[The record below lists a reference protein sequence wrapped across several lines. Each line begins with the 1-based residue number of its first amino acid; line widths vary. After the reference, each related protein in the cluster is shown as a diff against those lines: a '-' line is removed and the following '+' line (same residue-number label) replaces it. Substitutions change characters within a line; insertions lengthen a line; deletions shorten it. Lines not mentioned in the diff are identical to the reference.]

1 MVKSIIEALAGLS
14 DSDPVLIALAAL
26 LILPLVF
33 HWLSHTLRK
42 ETADEQMPLRKAVQ
56 YLWPLVA
63 AVFVIAII
71 LMVVLVLYWLLP
83 R

>member
-1 MVKSIIEALAGLS
+1 MKAIIEALAGLS
-14 DSDPVLIALAAL
+14 GAEPVIIALVAL
-26 LILPLVF
+26 VIFALVF
-33 HWLSHTLRK
+33 RQISRTLR
-42 ETADEQMPLRKAVQ
+42 EAIADEQMPLRKAVQ

-71 LMVVLVLYWLLP
+71 LMVVLVLYWRLP

>member
-1 MVKSIIEALAGLS
+1 MKAIIEALAGLS
-14 DSDPVLIALAAL
+14 GAEPVIIALVAL
-26 LILPLVF
+26 VIFALIF
-33 HWLSHTLRK
+33 RQISRTLRE
-42 ETADEQMPLRKAVQ
+42 ETADERMPLRKAVQ

-71 LMVVLVLYWLLP
+71 LVLARAVYLILT

>member
-1 MVKSIIEALAGLS
+1 MKAIIEALAGLS
-14 DSDPVLIALAAL
+14 GAEPVIIALVA
-26 LILPLVF
+26 LVF
-33 HWLSHTLRK
+33 RQISRTLR
-42 ETADEQMPLRKAVQ
+42 EAIADEQMPLRKAVQ